1 MRCQNAEQQL
11 IFIMFRSNWI
21 HKIAIDPATFQE
33 KCLVAVNC
41 LSQRSRRIT
50 RGAVANQRML
60 HPALL
65 TFMWEVVKGKRGR
78 KKKRGRHGRRGTN
91 RREGSGGKIRVRMK
105 AKLGHPQ
112 LQKNNFRLIKCGLI
126 KDRAATQCG
135 HGTKH
140 LALKLRSPSLRL
152 AETDLSPVCSWGTEG
167 SAAVCLQSGAESEG
181 PAL

>member
-78 KKKRGRHGRRGTN
+78 KKKKREARKTGNKQEGRLWWENSGED
-91 RREGSGGKIRVRMK
+91 EGK
-105 AKLGHPQ
+105 AWPPTITEKQ
-112 LQKNNFRLIKCGLI
+112 L
-126 KDRAATQCG
+126 
-135 HGTKH
+135 
-140 LALKLRSPSLRL
+140 
-152 AETDLSPVCSWGTEG
+152 
-167 SAAVCLQSGAESEG
+167 
-181 PAL
+181 